1 MLCPSNS
8 WEMRYVHSVNDDT
21 RGKGTDRVSGGDNNV
36 ACKRLV
42 IFVVTS
48 TSTHTKNVENNYMV
62 DR

>member
-1 MLCPSNS
+1 
-8 WEMRYVHSVNDDT
+8 MRYVHSVNDDT